1 MATLLSGKEAAGAL
15 MRELAARGGKLRAA
29 GVLPTLAVVRVGAR
43 EADLAYERG
52 AAKRCAAAG
61 VDLRSFALPQDVAQ
75 DTLIRVV
82 SDISADPSIHGC
94 LLLRPLP
101 DGIDD
106 RAVCA
111 ALKPEKDV
119 DGVTAASMAAV
130 YSGAGTG
137 FAPCTAEACLALLD
151 HFGIP
156 CEGKHAVVIGRSPV
170 VGRPAAMLLL
180 RRNATITVCH
190 SRTRG
195 LGELCRQADILVAAV
210 GKPGFVGADFVRPG
224 AVVLDVGIHVGADG
238 KLCGDVDFPAV
249 EPIAAAISPVP
260 GGVGA
265 LTSALLLRH
274 LLDAILD
281 APAT

>member
-130 YSGAGTG
+130 YSGAGKG

-180 RRNATITVCH
+180 RRNATVTVCH

-195 LGELCRQADILVAAV
+195 LAELCRQADILVAAV

-249 EPIAAAISPVP
+249 EPIVSAISPVP

-281 APAT
+281 AAGV